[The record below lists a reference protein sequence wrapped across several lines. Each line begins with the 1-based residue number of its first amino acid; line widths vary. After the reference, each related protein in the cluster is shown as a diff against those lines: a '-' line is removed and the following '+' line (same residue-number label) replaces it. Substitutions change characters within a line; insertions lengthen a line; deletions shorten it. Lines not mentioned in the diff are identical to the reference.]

1 MKNLIHDLTKLAEN
15 FMTIEMY
22 QSNTLQKN
30 SDLLLILF
38 NKSLK
43 KMHLAKFEIARKK
56 FEEFIANK
64 EEIALEDYYFSKS
77 NLYMHKFKFGA
88 FYNTGDDINKD
99 VNSASEYLLTG
110 FLIMSVLIYNNIFF
124 EEVMSNRKNSSNI
137 IAEILSELDTSGKL
151 EIYFEDLTKNGNVN
165 SKMLK
170 CYYELYKAISNI
182 NNPVH
187 YFSFKKILAESSN
200 VMNKTSLRDL
210 YNCLINCIS
219 FSDSSSGINKTE
231 EYLEAYDQ
239 MIKYGIFVIPGEYL
253 EVNLFVSYVQIS
265 CNLGKHEKIKDLIN
279 NFIGKLPEDER
290 DNMNIIAMAHLHF
303 AKSEYR
309 KSLEFIAL
317 MKQDVFVFKY
327 SLKNLQMMCYYELN
341 DYESFCFALDS
352 YRHFVN
358 KNKSVNDLWKSGV
371 TNFFNI
377 MNKLFLLKE
386 NFDQYEIDKLIQSIN
401 ESNVNKKVWLNLK
414 IEELM
419 NLDKHNNNNNKQ
431 KTN

>member
-1 MKNLIHDLTKLAEN
+1 
-15 FMTIEMY
+15 
-22 QSNTLQKN
+22 
-30 SDLLLILF
+30 
-38 NKSLK
+38 
-43 KMHLAKFEIARKK
+43 MHLAKFEIARKK
-56 FEEFIANK
+56 FEEFLANK
-64 EEIALEDYYFSKS
+64 EDIALEDYYLLKS
-77 NLYMHKFKFGA
+77 NMFMHKFKFGA

-110 FLIMSVLIYNNIFF
+110 FLIMSVLIYNNIFY
-124 EEVMSNRKNSSNI
+124 ESVMNNRKNANNI
-137 IAEILSELDTSGKL
+137 IDKFLGELDSGKNL
-151 EIYFEDLTKNGNVN
+151 EKYFDALIHSEKAS

-170 CYYELYKAISNI
+170 CYYELYKTVSNI

-187 YFSFKKILAESSN
+187 FFSFKKILAESSN

-210 YNCLINCIS
+210 YNCLVNCIS

-231 EYLEAYDQ
+231 EYLE
-239 MIKYGIFVIPGEYL
+239 
-253 EVNLFVSYVQIS
+253 VNLFASYVQIA
-265 CNLGKHEKIKDLIN
+265 CNLGKHEKIKHRMN

-290 DNMNIIAMAHLHF
+290 DTMNIIAMAHLHF

-309 KSLEFIAL
+309 NSLEFIAV

-352 YRHFVN
+352 YKHLVS
-358 KNKSVNDLWKSGV
+358 KNKSVNEIWKISV

-377 MNKLFLLKE
+377 MNKLFPLKE
-386 NFDQYEIDKLIQSIN
+386 NFDQYEIDKLKQSIN